1 MCVHDQSIQSCLT
14 LCDPGDCSMPGS
26 SVHGILWARIRK
38 WVAMPS
44 SRGSSWPKDWTRVS
58 YVSRI
63 AGRFF
68 AHWAIAEASN
78 QTLRWLNIYCPPCPL
93 SYHERASSYSG
104 LVGAAELKDPDGGW
118 QSKGLS
124 IRLIQ
129 ERIHRKQ
136 ESLVEKARLHW
147 VSVPAGFLTGY
158 IVLCN
163 LFTIPGPLRSSYI
176 ISGFWNPYLKVGPF
190 QVRRT

>member
-1 MCVHDQSIQSCLT
+1 MEVGCHALLQMIFLTQGLNSCL
-14 LCDPGDCSMPGS
+14 LCLPHCRQ
-26 SVHGILWARIRK
+26 ILYSLSHCRSLQPNI
-38 WVAMPS
+38 
-44 SRGSSWPKDWTRVS
+44 
-58 YVSRI
+58 
-63 AGRFF
+63 
-68 AHWAIAEASN
+68 
-78 QTLRWLNIYCPPCPL
+78 RWLNIYCPPCTL
-93 SYHERASSYSG
+93 SYHEMASSYSG
-104 LVGAAELKDPDGGW
+104 PVGAAELKDPDGGW

-124 IRLIQ
+124 IRVIQ

-147 VSVPAGFLTGY
+147 VSVPAGFLTGC